1 MQKSHIFLCIDL
13 KSFYASV
20 ECVERGL
27 NSLTT
32 DLVVADET
40 RGRGALCLAVS
51 SSLKKKG
58 VKNRCR
64 LFEIPQ
70 ELSYLIAKPRMKKY
84 IEYSADIYSLY
95 LRYIA
100 KEDIHVYSIDECF
113 LDITS
118 YLQLYQ
124 KTPMEMA
131 EFLMNLI
138 WKEKGIRATAGIGTN
153 MFLAKVA
160 LDIVAKTS
168 MNYMGYL
175 DEEIFKDTLWHYQP
189 ITDFWNIGRGI
200 AKRLLKYNVTDMYAL
215 AHLDEK
221 ILYKEFGINALFL
234 IDHAWGR
241 ESCTIQ
247 DIHQYVREN
256 HSLSSGQVLFE
267 NYRTEDA
274 FLAMKEMVELLTLE
288 LVKKHMVTNS
298 IYLSIGYADEKIPY
312 SKGHRSLD
320 GFTSSYRKLLSA
332 YKKLFYE
339 IVLQDTL
346 IRKLGIS
353 FGHVVDESYKTYDL
367 FEEEEEEKEHRS
379 QLAIIEIKERFG
391 KNAILRGMNLEEKAT
406 TPKRNKLIG
415 GHNGE

>member
-27 NSLTT
+27 DSLTT
-32 DLVVADET
+32 DLVVADES
-40 RGRGALCLAVS
+40 RGKGALCLAVS

-64 LFEIPQ
+64 LFEIPK
-70 ELSYLIAKPRMKKY
+70 ELNYLIAKPRMKKY

-113 LDITS
+113 LDITP

-138 WKEKGIRATAGIGTN
+138 WNEKGIRATSGIGTN
-153 MFLAKVA
+153 MYLAKVA

-175 DEEIFKDTLWHYQP
+175 DEEIYKKTLWHYKP
-189 ITDFWNIGRGI
+189 ITDFWNVGRGI
-200 AKRLLKYNVTDMYAL
+200 AKRLCKYGIEDMCAL
-215 AHLDEK
+215 ANCNEK
-221 ILYKEFGINALFL
+221 ILYQEFGVNALFL

-241 ESCTIQ
+241 ESCTIH

-267 NYRTEDA
+267 NYDTEAA

-288 LVKKHMVTNS
+288 LVKEHMVTNA
-298 IYLSIGYADEKIPY
+298 IYLSIGYADDRIAP

-320 GFTSSYRKLLSA
+320 GFTSSYRKLLFA
-332 YKKLFYE
+332 YKKLFRE

-346 IRKLGIS
+346 VRKLSIS

-367 FEEEEEEKEHRS
+367 FDEEDEEKENRS
-379 QLAIIEIKERFG
+379 QLAIIEIKKRFG

>member
-113 LDITS
+113 LDITF

-298 IYLSIGYADEKIPY
+298 IHLSIGYADEKIPY
-312 SKGHRSLD
+312 SKGHSSLD

>member
-70 ELSYLIAKPRMKKY
+70 ELSYIIAKPRMKKY

-298 IYLSIGYADEKIPY
+298 IHLSIGYADEKIPC

-339 IVLQDTL
+339 IVLQNTL

>member
-27 NSLTT
+27 DSLTT
-32 DLVVADET
+32 DLVVADES
-40 RGRGALCLAVS
+40 RGKGALCLAVS

-64 LFEIPQ
+64 LFEIPK
-70 ELSYLIAKPRMKKY
+70 ELNYLIAKPRMKKY

-113 LDITS
+113 LDITP

-138 WKEKGIRATAGIGTN
+138 WNEKGIRATSGIGTN
-153 MFLAKVA
+153 MYLAKVA

-175 DEEIFKDTLWHYQP
+175 DEEIYKKTLWHYKP
-189 ITDFWNIGRGI
+189 ITDFWNVGRGI
-200 AKRLLKYNVTDMYAL
+200 AKRLCKYGIEDMCAL
-215 AHLDEK
+215 ANCNEK
-221 ILYKEFGINALFL
+221 ILYQEFGVNALFL

-267 NYRTEDA
+267 NYDTEAA

-288 LVKKHMVTNS
+288 LVKEHMVTNA
-298 IYLSIGYADEKIPY
+298 IYLSIGYADDRIAP

-320 GFTSSYRKLLSA
+320 GFTSSYRKLLFA
-332 YKKLFYE
+332 YKKLFRE

-346 IRKLGIS
+346 VRKLSIS

-367 FEEEEEEKEHRS
+367 FDEEDEEKENRS
-379 QLAIIEIKERFG
+379 QLAIIEIKKRFG